1 MHLLSALGFAVLE
14 TVISAIQSWFFNHVI
29 LCYFV
34 SSLLPKVRPLN
45 LCFTMLL
52 HQKDLLVQPHTN
64 PFRERFELTTFC
76 NMVLLCPFNKHA
88 QSLVVLDLIF
98 FFFFGMYHCPAKP
111 KNVSF
116 TLPIFYPLCSGLILN
131 SKATT
136 CRHSLTFKTYEIRL

>member
-45 LCFTMLL
+45 LCFIMLL

-64 PFRERFELTTFC
+64 PFQERFELTTFC

-88 QSLVVLDLIF
+88 QSLVVRDLIF
-98 FFFFGMYHCPAKP
+98 FFFLVCII
-111 KNVSF
+111 V
-116 TLPIFYPLCSGLILN
+116 LPSPRMFLLL
-131 SKATT
+131 
-136 CRHSLTFKTYEIRL
+136 SLYFIPSAAD